1 MAQHLWSPIRAL
13 VVVVCFALGV
23 WLAFHHP
30 LAPIAAVVVFVA
42 WCAASYRWPSIA
54 FAALPA
60 IIPIVDLAPW
70 TGWIVV
76 EEFDLVLLGTA
87 AGTYA
92 SIAFGPQE
100 QLGRRS
106 SRLFHIFTL
115 LFLGSVL
122 AALVIGVVAA
132 FSELFGSPALVFG
145 GFGFLA
151 LAFSLAF
158 QDILKNFIAGIFML
172 LERPFRLGDEITVDN
187 HTGIVENIEMRATT
201 LRTSD
206 GEQVITPN
214 SLVYTGT
221 IINRTRYPTRLFTLT
236 AKVPAGAALDG
247 LAERL
252 EEQLKSRP
260 DIVKDPPPHV
270 SLQPSLDGG
279 LTLEVR
285 YWLDYRR
292 NDPLVVQA
300 SVGRQIYQAIQSPTE
315 PTSTGPPRKAAGT

>member
-1 MAQHLWSPIRAL
+1 MGAMWAWITAHWDEEWARFAEGVLLLLLSFVIASLVRGAL
-13 VVVVCFALGV
+13 RKQLTRPHIDPQVALLV
-23 WLAFHHP
+23 SRIAYLA
-30 LAPIAAVVVFVA
+30 
-42 WCAASYRWPSIA
+42 
-54 FAALPA
+54 
-60 IIPIVDLAPW
+60 
-70 TGWIVV
+70 T
-76 EEFDLVLLGTA
+76 VLLGL
-87 AGTYA
+87 
-92 SIAFGPQE
+92 IAF
-100 QLGRRS
+100 
-106 SRLFHIFTL
+106 FTRW
-115 LFLGSVL
+115 
-122 AALVIGVVAA
+122 
-132 FSELFGSPALVFG
+132 FGSPALVFG

-151 LAFSLAF
+151 LAISLAF

-201 LRTSD
+201 LRTSE

-247 LAERL
+247 LAERV

-260 DIVKDPPPHV
+260 DIAKDPPPRV
-270 SLQPSLDGG
+270 GLQPSLDGG

-300 SVGRQIYQAIQSPTE
+300 AVGRQIYQAIQPATE
-315 PTSTGPPRKAAGT
+315 PTSSAPSRAAGT

>member
-1 MAQHLWSPIRAL
+1 MWTWITVHWDEQWARFVEGILLLLLSLVLASVVRRTLRNQLKRPHIDPQVAL
-13 VVVVCFALGV
+13 LVSRIAY
-23 WLAFHHP
+23 LA
-30 LAPIAAVVVFVA
+30 V
-42 WCAASYRWPSIA
+42 
-54 FAALPA
+54 
-60 IIPIVDLAPW
+60 
-70 TGWIVV
+70 
-76 EEFDLVLLGTA
+76 VLLGI
-87 AGTYA
+87 
-92 SIAFGPQE
+92 IAF
-100 QLGRRS
+100 
-106 SRLFHIFTL
+106 FTRW
-115 LFLGSVL
+115 
-122 AALVIGVVAA
+122 
-132 FSELFGSPALVFG
+132 FGSPALVFG

-172 LERPFRLGDEITVDN
+172 LERPFRLGDEITVDG

-206 GEQVITPN
+206 GEQVLTPN

-247 LAERL
+247 LAEHL

-260 DIVKDPPPHV
+260 DIAKDPPPHV
-270 SLQPSLDGG
+270 GLQPSVDGG
-279 LTLEVR
+279 LTLEIR

-300 SVGRQIYQAIQSPTE
+300 SVARQIYQAIQSPTE
-315 PTSTGPPRKAAGT
+315 PTSTGPSRKAAGT